1 MRLVPCARIAHLGL
15 SPQQSTVP
23 FAANLIAL
31 RVPTVL
37 RIGGRRVVIYPADH
51 TPAHV
56 HVIGDGCEALFLIAD
71 PVVLR
76 ENYGFP
82 VRTLTRITAELEA
95 QRDVLLEAWRRI
107 HGA

>member
-1 MRLVPCARIAHLGL
+1 MINC
-15 SPQQSTVP
+15 
-23 FAANLIAL
+23 

-37 RIGGRRVVIYPADH
+37 GIGGLRVVIYPADH

-56 HVIGDGCEALFLIAD
+56 HVIGDGCEALFLIGD
-71 PVVLR
+71 PVMLR

-82 VRTLTRITAELEA
+82 VRTLTRIKVELEA
-95 QRDVLLEAWRRI
+95 HRDPLLEAWRRI